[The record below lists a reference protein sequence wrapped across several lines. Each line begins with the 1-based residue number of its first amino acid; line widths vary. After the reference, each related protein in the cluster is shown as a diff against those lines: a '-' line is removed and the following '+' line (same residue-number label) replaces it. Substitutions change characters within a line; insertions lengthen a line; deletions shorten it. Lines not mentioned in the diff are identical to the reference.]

1 MEIPYKI
8 YLDEEDLP
16 KAWYNLRADMVNK
29 PAPLLHPE
37 THKPMTYADLE
48 GVFCEELIRQELDE
62 ANQKLRDRTIRL
74 EEAGSLA
81 EAALLLNGV
90 FEAAQA
96 ACQQYEENLRMRCQ
110 APEEPKKPSK
120 RASKRRKKR

>member
-1 MEIPYKI
+1 MTQKELRRLRRSDLMEMLLELSK
-8 YLDEEDLP
+8 E
-16 KAWYNLRADMVNK
+16 NLQ
-29 PAPLLHPE
+29 L
-37 THKPMTYADLE
+37 
-48 GVFCEELIRQELDE
+48 RQELE
-62 ANQKLRDRTIRL
+62 ESNRQLRDRTIRI

-110 APEEPKKPSK
+110 APEKSKKPSGG
-120 RASKRRKKR
+120 AAKRRRKR

>member
-1 MEIPYKI
+1 MTPKELRRLRRSDLMEMLLELSK
-8 YLDEEDLP
+8 E
-16 KAWYNLRADMVNK
+16 NLQ
-29 PAPLLHPE
+29 L
-37 THKPMTYADLE
+37 
-48 GVFCEELIRQELDE
+48 RQELDE
-62 ANQKLRDRTIRL
+62 ANQKLRDRTIRI

-120 RASKRRKKR
+120 RASKRRRKR